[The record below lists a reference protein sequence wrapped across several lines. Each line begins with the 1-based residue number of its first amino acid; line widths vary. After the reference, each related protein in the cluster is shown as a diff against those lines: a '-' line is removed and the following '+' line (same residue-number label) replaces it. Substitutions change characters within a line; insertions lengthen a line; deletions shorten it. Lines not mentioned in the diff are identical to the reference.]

1 MAKKFSKLRAKMS
14 AAAQAESQARAQA
27 MLLEMPLLQNLTQ
40 PDEDHRP
47 VKQADSE

>member
-1 MAKKFSKLRAKMS
+1 MAKKFSKLRANMF

-40 PDEDHRP
+40 PDEEP
-47 VKQADSE
+47 SPGKAS